1 MIPTAFEP
9 LLAPG
14 TPYLALLHAKA
25 PDRALALLH
34 HAAQA
39 SPDFAADVQALL
51 ADDNWR
57 MHLIA
62 AAAVVVAPER
72 CPVDALW
79 ERIEAGSWVTPQ
91 LLAAA
96 ALADPTFPVRADAL
110 LGWLLDRVT
119 PEAPEAD
126 QREVTKAATA
136 IAALLGK
143 PPDDVRFRKLVAAN
157 PKVDATV
164 ATRWRAA
171 VLGGIASME
180 AIGWALRAR
189 MSLTVLA
196 GDLLEQDTDVIV
208 NPWNRNVIPWW
219 LLVPRGVSG
228 AIRTHGGTGLLRELG
243 NAPMPLGSARMTSA
257 GRLGHRAVIHVAG
270 IDLLWR
276 ASEASIRDSVLNACK
291 LTLGKGFT
299 SIAFPVIGAG
309 AGGMNPERAES
320 IMVETLTELDP
331 PLDVR
336 IVRFRP
342 RLRPLS

>member
-1 MIPTAFEP
+1 MIPPDFEP

-25 PDRALALLH
+25 PDRALVLLH
-34 HAAQA
+34 HAAGA
-39 SPDFAADVQALL
+39 SPDFGADVQALL
-51 ADDNWR
+51 ADENWR

-62 AAAVVVAPER
+62 AGAIFVAPER
-72 CPVDALW
+72 CPVEALW

-96 ALADPTFPVRADAL
+96 QVADPTFPVRADAL

-119 PEAPEAD
+119 PDTPEAD
-126 QREVTKAATA
+126 QREVAKAVTA
-136 IAALLGK
+136 IGALLPK
-143 PPDDVRFRKLVAAN
+143 PPDDLRYRQLVAN
-157 PKVDATV
+157 SPKTDATV
-164 ATRWRAA
+164 APRWRASL
-171 VLGGIASME
+171 LGGIAAME
-180 AIGWALRAR
+180 AIGWTMRAR

-196 GDLLEQDTDVIV
+196 GDLLEQDADVIV

-219 LLVPRGVSG
+219 LLIPRGVSG
-228 AIRTHGGTGLLRELG
+228 AIRTHGGTGLLKELG

-257 GRLGHRAVIHVAG
+257 GKLGHRAVIHVAG

-309 AGGMNPERAES
+309 AGGVNPERAET